1 MIENEKVEEIFLV
14 LEDKLEKT
22 QSVLRE
28 DYAAIRAGRANPHIL
43 DKVTVEAYGVMT
55 PIKQLGNIAAADARC
70 LVISP
75 WDKSL
80 LKAIE
85 KAIQASNVGINP
97 TNDGNVIRLVFP
109 ELTEERR
116 KELVKQIKRMGED
129 AKVAVRN
136 VRREAMEA
144 LKKLK
149 TAKEISEDESKNS
162 EIDVEKSISDAI
174 EALDKAISAKEKELL
189 TI

>member
-1 MIENEKVEEIFLV
+1 MMENEQVEEMFLT
-14 LEDKLEKT
+14 LDDKLEKT
-22 QSVLRE
+22 VNVLKE
-28 DYAAIRAGRANPHIL
+28 DFAAIRAGRANPHVL
-43 DKVTVEAYGVMT
+43 DKIQVEAYGGVS
-55 PIKQLGNIAAADARC
+55 PLQQLGNIAAVDARC
-70 LVISP
+70 LVVSP

-85 KAIQASNVGINP
+85 KAILASNVGLTP

-116 KELVKQIKRMGED
+116 RDLVKQVRRMGED

-136 VRREAMEA
+136 NRREAMET

-149 TAKEISEDESKNS
+149 NNKEISEDENKNC
-162 EIDVEKSISDAI
+162 EIDVEDAVKKSVEEI
-174 EALDKAISAKEKELL
+174 DKIVAAKEKELM
-189 TI
+189 TV

>member
-1 MIENEKVEEIFLV
+1 MIENEQVEEIFLV

-22 QSVLRE
+22 VSVLKDE
-28 DYAAIRAGRANPHIL
+28 FAAVRAGRANPHIL
-43 DKVTVEAYGVMT
+43 DKIQVEAYGGMS
-55 PIKQLGNIAAADARC
+55 PLNQLGNVSALDARC
-70 LVISP
+70 LVVSP

-85 KAIQASNVGINP
+85 KAILVSNIGINP

-116 KELVKQIKRMGED
+116 EELVKQVKRMGEES
-129 AKVAVRN
+129 KIAVRN

-149 TAKEISEDESKNS
+149 NDKTLSEDEGKSC
-162 EIDVEKSISDAI
+162 EQDVEKKIACAI
-174 EALDKAISAKEKELL
+174 EEVEKAVSAKEKELL

>member
-1 MIENEKVEEIFLV
+1 MIDNEKVEEIFLT

-22 QSVLRE
+22 VNVLKDE
-28 DYAAIRAGRANPHIL
+28 FAAVRAGRANPHVL
-43 DKVTVEAYGVMT
+43 DKLQVEAYGGT
-55 PIKQLGNIAAADARC
+55 SPLNQLGNISLADARC

-85 KAIQASNVGINP
+85 KAILASNIGITP

-116 KELVKQIKRMGED
+116 RDLVKQIKKMGED

-136 VRREAMEA
+136 NRRDAMEA
-144 LKKLK
+144 LKKMK
-149 TAKEISEDESKNS
+149 TAKELSEDESKNC
-162 EIDVEKSISDAI
+162 EQDVEKSVASAI
-174 EALDKAISAKEKELL
+174 AEIEKVVAAKEKELL
-189 TI
+189 TV

>member
-1 MIENEKVEEIFLV
+1 MMSPL
-14 LEDKLEKT
+14 
-22 QSVLRE
+22 Q
-28 DYAAIRAGRANPHIL
+28 
-43 DKVTVEAYGVMT
+43 
-55 PIKQLGNIAAADARC
+55 QLGNVAVSDARC

-85 KAIQASNVGINP
+85 KAILASNIGITP
-97 TNDGNVIRLVFP
+97 SNDGTVIRLVFP

-116 KELVKQIKRMGED
+116 RDLVKQVKKMGEET
-129 AKVAVRN
+129 KVAARN
-136 VRREAMEA
+136 NRRDAMEA

-149 TAKEISEDESKNS
+149 TNKEISEDEAKNA
-162 EIDVEKSISDAI
+162 EIDVEDVMEKCIAEI
-174 EALDKAISAKEKELL
+174 DKVVSAKEKELL

>member
-1 MIENEKVEEIFLV
+1 MIENEKVEEIFLD

-22 QSVLRE
+22 VNVLK
-28 DYAAIRAGRANPHIL
+28 DAFASIRAGRANPHIL
-43 DKVTVEAYGVMT
+43 DKLMVEAYGGMSPVN
-55 PIKQLGNIAAADARC
+55 QLGNIAVSDARC

-85 KAIQASNVGINP
+85 KAILSSNIGITP

-116 KELVKQIKRMGED
+116 KELVKQIRRMGED
-129 AKVAVRN
+129 AKVAARN

-144 LKKLK
+144 IKKMK
-149 TAKEISEDESKNS
+149 TAKELSEDEAKSC
-162 EIDVEKSISDAI
+162 EQDVEKTIAKCM
-174 EALDKAISAKEKELL
+174 EELEKTVAAKEKELL

>member
-1 MIENEKVEEIFLV
+1 MVENEKVEEIFLT

-22 QSVLRE
+22 VSVLQG
-28 DYAAIRAGRANPHIL
+28 DFASIRAGRANPHVL
-43 DKVTVEAYGVMT
+43 DKLMVEAYGAMT
-55 PIKQLGNIAAADARC
+55 PIQQIGNVSAADARC
-70 LVISP
+70 LVVSP

-80 LKAIE
+80 LKNVE
-85 KAIQASNVGINP
+85 KAIQASGIGINP

-116 KELVKQIKRMGED
+116 RELVKQVKKMGED
-129 AKVAVRN
+129 AKIAVRN

-149 TAKEISEDESKNS
+149 TNKEISEDESKNS
-162 EIDVEKSISDAI
+162 EIDVEKNISKTI
-174 EALDKAISAKEKELL
+174 EEIDKIVAVKEKELL
-189 TI
+189 TV